1 MLDGCTVHIWRV
13 ESVQT
18 AVCLPLY
25 TSYVLPIHRLGN
37 PTSHQL
43 IQPCQ
48 HFDFNM
54 NNMSTPG
61 SAKYAAKDFTTI
73 FLYHATLKS
82 FVVVITIIKGKV
94 LTKDEL

>member
-1 MLDGCTVHIWRV
+1 MLDSCTVHICRV

-18 AVCLPLY
+18 APRLPLY

-37 PTSHQL
+37 PTWQQL

-48 HFDFNM
+48 HFDSNM
-54 NNMSTPG
+54 NHMITPD

-73 FLYHATLKS
+73 HLYHATLKS
-82 FVVVITIIKGKV
+82 FVVVVTIKKGKV
-94 LTKDEL
+94 R

>member
-18 AVCLPLY
+18 AVRLPLY

-37 PTSHQL
+37 PTCQQL

-48 HFDFNM
+48 HFNSNM
-54 NNMSTPG
+54 NNMSRPG

-73 FLYHATLKS
+73 HLYHATSKSLLLWSQLK
-82 FVVVITIIKGKV
+82 KGK
-94 LTKDEL
+94 LDEL